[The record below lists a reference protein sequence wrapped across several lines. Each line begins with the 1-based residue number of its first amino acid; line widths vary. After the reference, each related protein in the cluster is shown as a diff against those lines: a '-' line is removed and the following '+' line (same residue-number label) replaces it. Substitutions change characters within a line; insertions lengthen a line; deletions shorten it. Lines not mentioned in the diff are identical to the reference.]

1 MLKYV
6 DTAVTFAEIPDEITL
21 CINISNCPIHCKGC
35 HSKHLW
41 KNIGTPLTYDSLK
54 ELVRNNQGI
63 TCVCFMGGDSDPKE
77 INKLAASLMLAS
89 DILPIKVAWYSGRQ
103 RLSSKIDLFWFNYIK
118 LGPYIKERGPIN
130 NPNTNQKLFEIK
142 ETKMENITDKF
153 WKSVK
158 KENIVK

>member
-41 KNIGTPLTYDSLK
+41 KNIGTPLTYHKLEKLIKD
-54 ELVRNNQGI
+54 NQGI
-63 TCVCFMGGDSDPKE
+63 TCICFMGGDSDPKE
-77 INKLAASLMLAS
+77 INKLAAYLMLAPN
-89 DILPIKVAWYSGRQ
+89 IVPLKIAWYSGRQ
-103 RLSSKIDLFWFNYIK
+103 KLSSKIDLFWFNYIK
-118 LGPYIKERGPIN
+118 LGPYVKERGPIN

-142 ETKMENITDKF
+142 ETKMRNITNKF
-153 WKSVK
+153 WKCAK
-158 KENIVK
+158 K